1 MRKQNLFCFVVI
13 ILLFH
18 LNIESGVCQQKEPT
32 RDNLYETIEL
42 FTDAITIIQSEYVDE
57 VKHKDLIY
65 GALKGMLSSLDPYS
79 QFMDPDTYNE
89 MKVDTEGKFGGIGI
103 EITIKDGLL
112 TIITPIDDTPAYK
125 VGIKAGDKIVKING
139 ELTKDI
145 TLIEAV
151 KKLRGDPGTQVTIT
165 ILREDEEK
173 LIDYTITRD
182 IIKIASVKEAKI
194 IEGTKIGYIRIVEF
208 RENTPEDL
216 EEFLLNL
223 EKEGMNGLILD
234 LRNNPGGL
242 LNIAVEVGS
251 KFIENG
257 KIIVFTK
264 GRIEN
269 QNLEF
274 KSREENTH
282 ISFPLVVLV
291 NNGSASG
298 SEIVAGAIQ
307 DYKRGIILGTKTF
320 GKGLVQTIVPLND
333 GSAIRLSTSK
343 YYTPLGRSIHGEG
356 VIPDV
361 IVEPL
366 EIELLPVAKKP
377 EEIFEKVKE
386 GVVPES
392 ELKEDKKVE
401 KYDNQLARAV
411 DLLKGIEVYKQ
422 FIIANEISNITLTRI
437 HTNQKPNWHE

>member
-1 MRKQNLFCFVVI
+1 MRKQNLFCFIVI
-13 ILLFH
+13 ILFFNLS
-18 LNIESGVCQQKEPT
+18 IEPGVCQQKEAT
-32 RDNLYETIEL
+32 KDNLYETIEL
-42 FTDAITIIQSEYVDE
+42 FTDAITLIQSEYVDE
-57 VKHKDLIY
+57 IKNKDLIY
-65 GALKGMLSSLDPYS
+65 GALRGMLSSLDPYS
-79 QFMDPDTYNE
+79 QFLDPDAYNE

-139 ELTKDI
+139 DLTKDL

-151 KKLRGDPGTQVTIT
+151 KKLRGEPSTQVAIT
-165 ILREDEEK
+165 IWREGEEK

-182 IIKIASVKEAKI
+182 IIKIVSVKMAKI
-194 IEGTKIGYIRIVEF
+194 VEGTKIGYIRITEF
-208 RENTPEDL
+208 RENTSGDL
-216 EEFLLNL
+216 EKALSNL
-223 EKEGMNGLILD
+223 EKDGMNGLILD

-242 LNIAVEVGS
+242 LNIAVDAGG

-257 KIIVFTK
+257 KTIVYTK
-264 GRIEN
+264 GRIEG

-274 KSREENTH
+274 KSQGGNVH
-282 ISFPLVVLV
+282 LNFPLVILV

-320 GKGLVQTIVPLND
+320 GKGLVQTIIPLND
-333 GSAIRLSTSK
+333 GSAIRLSTNK

-356 VIPDV
+356 IVPDI

-366 EIELLPVAKKP
+366 EIELPPIAKEP

-386 GVVPES
+386 GIVPE
-392 ELKEDKKVE
+392 EEKKPE
-401 KYDNQLARAV
+401 KYDNQLVRAV
-411 DLLKGIEVYKQ
+411 DLLKGIEVYKVL
-422 FIIANEISNITLTRI
+422 ST
-437 HTNQKPNWHE
+437 K